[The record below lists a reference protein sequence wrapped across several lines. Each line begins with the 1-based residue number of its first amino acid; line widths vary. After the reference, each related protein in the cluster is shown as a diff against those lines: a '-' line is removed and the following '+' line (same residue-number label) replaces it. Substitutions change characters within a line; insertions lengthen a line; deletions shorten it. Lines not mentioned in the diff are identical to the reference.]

1 MCSGGGGGG
10 GSQEPIRYQ
19 DAKMPEQSAQGTSS
33 TVTDARKKALQAGGT
48 AASTL
53 LTGPSGVENSQL
65 SLGRTTML
73 GA

>member
-10 GSQEPIRYQ
+10 SSEPIRYQ
-19 DAKMPEQSAQGTSS
+19 DPKMPEQSAQGTSS
-33 TVTDARKKALQAGGT
+33 SMTDARRKALQTGGP

-53 LTGPSGVENSQL
+53 LTGPSGVENSAL
-65 SLGRTTML
+65 NIGRTTLL

>member
-1 MCSGGGGGG
+1 MCSGGGGG

-19 DAKMPEQSAQGTSS
+19 DPRMPEQSAQGTSGAS
-33 TVTDARKKALQAGGT
+33 TDARRRALQTGGP

-53 LTGPSGVENSQL
+53 LTGPSGVENS
-65 SLGRTTML
+65 SLNIGRSTLL